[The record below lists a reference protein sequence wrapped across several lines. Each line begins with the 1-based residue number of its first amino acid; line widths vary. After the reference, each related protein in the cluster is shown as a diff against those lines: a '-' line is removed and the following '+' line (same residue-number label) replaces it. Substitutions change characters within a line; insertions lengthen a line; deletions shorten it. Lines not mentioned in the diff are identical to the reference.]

1 MDEFDMFNTNTQE
14 VQAPVP
20 QNTNIQEDYLF
31 GGGMT
36 DDIISSV
43 PTNTITNDEQ
53 EDSSWVLDNVR
64 KITCR
69 DKQIFFELVI

>member
-20 QNTNIQEDYLF
+20 QNTNIQEDDLF